1 MPGRDGTGPLFLG
14 PGTGWG
20 RGRCRVNKGIEP
32 VEPVNPQW
40 LGRGRGG
47 YGVQMRRYESIPQMT
62 KEERAALLNQRLE
75 VIEQAM
81 TRIKAQLA
89 DLNTE

>member
-14 PGTGWG
+14 PRTGWG
-20 RGRCRVNKGIEP
+20 RGRCRPKQGVDI
-32 VEPVNPQW
+32 VEPANPQW

-47 YGVQMRRYESIPQMT
+47 YGLRMRMYEPAPEIT
-62 KEERAALLNQRLE
+62 KDEQTALLNQRLE

-81 TRIKAQLA
+81 ERIKAQLA
-89 DLNTE
+89 DLEEE